1 MLVSNFLISSRP
13 LFPSRCCRMLI
24 GFILSTPPTLAYL
37 APCGLRGCKNRP
49 APFPGRMSYKATKP
63 GSVCPVSVSLDFLS
77 VSVVLL
83 SRDPFCVVLF
93 CVICIGL
100 LCLLVVFVR
109 LSVPVHVIDY
119 IYAYIHI
126 RLLKS

>member
-1 MLVSNFLISSRP
+1 
-13 LFPSRCCRMLI
+13 
-24 GFILSTPPTLAYL
+24 
-37 APCGLRGCKNRP
+37 
-49 APFPGRMSYKATKP
+49 MSYKATKP

-109 LSVPVHVIDY
+109 LSVPVQVIDY